1 MFSDPLRDPVPSGT
15 QFLPCDTEEVKSER
29 EGKGAMYSP
38 VMWADPLLPINISIA
53 STGSSIDRL
62 PAVGVSVNN
71 RIDMQ
76 EPLLTEQGMLLK
88 SVIETDA
95 APTILRSMLPVKG
108 MKDTSAMICLME
120 LSRRT
125 GVQAMT
131 DEAPLIRLGLLMHC
145 LAPVEWLAYST
156 SCIQNM
162 AANGYADISKATR
175 TWTPSPSQLSTTQI
189 GIETG
194 SSNLYWRTLGQ
205 YSICAPHVP
214 HSNHIF

>member
-1 MFSDPLRDPVPSGT
+1 MNAKVYI
-15 QFLPCDTEEVKSER
+15 
-29 EGKGAMYSP
+29 AP

-53 STGSSIDRL
+53 STSSSIDRL

-88 SVIETDA
+88 SVIDTDA

-175 TWTPSPSQLSTTQI
+175 TWTPSHPRSRPRHRLASRLGRVIFIGEHLDSIASALHMSRIATIFSRRTT
-189 GIETG
+189 
-194 SSNLYWRTLGQ
+194 
-205 YSICAPHVP
+205 PVVP
-214 HSNHIF
+214 TAKVYPFP